1 MYNLAQ
7 MNVQVR
13 EPTAV
18 SPLRVLLDIV
28 FRLLRFTT
36 ELSELCLNFTLIVCE
51 ILVFNDT
58 KPNAMNLVISSD

>member
-28 FRLLRFTT
+28 FRLLRFPT
-36 ELSELCLNFTLIVCE
+36 EVCLNFTLTVCE